1 MIYQFEIFRNLTFSE
16 KKTFRFH
23 LAYSFIEGIILGVL
37 ALNEY
42 VFVKSMQGS
51 EGLLSILFSF
61 TVIVLLFSLFITEFL
76 KRFPDKKKLL
86 KIVAFVTRLPL
97 FLLLLFPKDLA
108 TLTSNNIYHY
118 YFLGIFFVFF
128 LAQPIV
134 LPIINLFLKNNY
146 KHQNFG
152 KLYSYSNMINKAALL
167 VTTFSFGRLLDF
179 DNYAFR
185 YVYPLIGILGI
196 VSIFLLSKI
205 RVENYISKIRK
216 SFLNSVRYSFG
227 EFKKIMKENKAYRDF
242 EIGFMFYGFAFMSS
256 AVMIP
261 LFYDKILELNYSSA
275 AFYKNFYNILAILI
289 LPLFGKLLG
298 KIDPRKFSIMTFFF
312 MFLTI
317 LFTALTEYFPQSTE
331 YLNINFFYFLV
342 LANVFYGL
350 FAAAMPL
357 LWSIGSAYF
366 CKTEEADTYQA
377 IHLSLTG
384 LRGLFAP
391 FAGILI
397 YKLSNF
403 TITFSTGIISL
414 ILGII
419 LMFYSMRKYR

>member
-16 KKTFRFH
+16 KKTFKLH

-42 VFVKSMQGS
+42 IFVKSMKGS
-51 EGLLSILFSF
+51 EELLSILFSF
-61 TVIVLLFSLFITEFL
+61 TVVVLLFSVFANEFL
-76 KRFPDKKKLL
+76 KRYSDKQKLL
-86 KIVAFVTRLPL
+86 KTVAFITRLPL

-108 TLTSNNIYHY
+108 TITSNNIYHY

-152 KLYSYSNMINKAALL
+152 KLYSYSNMINKTALL
-167 VTTFSFGRLLDF
+167 IATFSFGRLLDY
-179 DNYAFR
+179 DNYAFK
-185 YVYPLIGILGI
+185 YIYPIIGILGI

-205 RVENYISKIRK
+205 RVGNVIISVRK
-216 SFLNSVRYSFG
+216 SLIDSIRTSLK
-227 EFKKIMKENKAYRDF
+227 EFVLIMKRNKAYRDF

-261 LFYDKILELNYSSA
+261 LFYNKVLELNYSST
-275 AFYKNFYNILAILI
+275 AFYKNFYNVLAILA
-289 LPLFGKLLG
+289 LPLFGKLIS
-298 KIDPRKFSIMTFFF
+298 KIDPRKFSIMTFFLL
-312 MFLTI
+312 FLTI
-317 LFTALTEYFPQSTE
+317 LFTALTEYFPQSNE
-331 YLNINFFYFLV
+331 FLNIDFFYVLV

-384 LRGLFAP
+384 LRGLIAP
-391 FAGILI
+391 LAGVLI
-397 YKLSNF
+397 YKFSNF
-403 TITFSTGIISL
+403 TFTFSTGMLSL
-414 ILGII
+414 IIGIT
-419 LMFYSMRKYR
+419 LMFYSMKKYR